1 MKTKTTKFFSF
12 LGTLSLKIR
21 NIKINTYIMYGM
33 LWVTNVYSNHCSLMT
48 KLTQGFISL
57 YRMIYE

>member
-1 MKTKTTKFFSF
+1 
-12 LGTLSLKIR
+12 
-21 NIKINTYIMYGM
+21 MYGM